1 MALPRRGILYAA
13 GGVAGEPTFMPL
25 EDTFRNLSEFLNGLD
40 EEGQTRFEMSH
51 SMVIICPDDGKNI
64 AFRNRCPKCG
74 GNSWIPAGH
83 AGGIFEKMKA
93 ERMRRQM
100 RAPDQEFEEEMSRPA
115 PELQPNDSLPS
126 NDR

>member
-1 MALPRRGILYAA
+1 MA
-13 GGVAGEPTFMPL
+13 L
-25 EDTFRNLSEFLNGLD
+25 EDTFRNLSEFLNNLD

-93 ERMRRQM
+93 ERTRRQM
-100 RAPDQEFEEEMSRPA
+100 RAPDQELDEEAPQPA
-115 PELQPNDSLPS
+115 S
-126 NDR
+126 